1 MPRRLVTQRADARS
15 VQSVWYPED
24 LLPQL
29 QHALAALAD
38 VECRYDAEKEEL
50 EASPKPGAVKKRLLA
65 GLDEQRRHEKE
76 PLHRKLAE
84 LHYRMLNVAA
94 TQEICLAG

>member
-1 MPRRLVTQRADARS
+1 MPRPLVTQRADARS

-29 QHALAALAD
+29 QHTLAALAD
-38 VECRYDAEKEEL
+38 IECRYDVAKEQL
-50 EASPKPGAVKKRLLA
+50 EASSRPKAAKKHLLA
-65 GLDEQRRHEKE
+65 QLDEKRQREKE

-94 TQEICLAG
+94 GQEICLAG